1 MSHCADLPTLVFP
14 SKAQVSV
21 EGLGRAGG
29 VGGGQRRG
37 CLGKFSYLGRILL
50 SLTGA
55 SSLRFRLDPEAL
67 LQSLTYK

>member
-1 MSHCADLPTLVFP
+1 MLIYPPWSCLPKHKSVLRGWEGQEGWEEGRGGD
-14 SKAQVSV
+14 AWVSF
-21 EGLGRAGG
+21 LI
-29 VGGGQRRG
+29 
-37 CLGKFSYLGRILL
+37 LGRILL

>member
-1 MSHCADLPTLVFP
+1 MSHCADLPTLVLP

-37 CLGKFSYLGRILL
+37 CLGKFSYLGQD
-50 SLTGA
+50 
-55 SSLRFRLDPEAL
+55 SSVPNRGIKFEI
-67 LQSLTYK
+67 